1 MRVSHSEKL
10 VLVAGEALVDL
21 LPKPRQH
28 GLYEAVLGGSPFNV
42 AIGLARLGTRTGFAG
57 RLSRDAN
64 GDRFV
69 EALEKEGVDISF
81 SIRAKQPSP
90 LAFVA
95 PHTAQTG
102 ARYAFYLKSTVYDGA
117 SPLKSEWPTPV
128 SHVHVGSFS
137 ALTGKHGE
145 AALAVLKWARKH
157 ASSSFD
163 PNVRPLVLPARDK
176 VVTLVEARVRLCSI
190 VKASD
195 EDIEWLYPG
204 RDPTQAIAD
213 WASFG
218 PRLAILTRGSSGA
231 RAFFGRNSV
240 VLPAPAIK
248 IVDTVGAG
256 DSFMAA
262 LLAIMNEDG
271 ALGAPA
277 RSIVR
282 EQVYRWLEF
291 AIRAAAITCTRKGAD
306 PPRRKEIDGF
316 AAAAD
321 KPHEQASSSQSR
333 L

>member
-1 MRVSHSEKL
+1 MNDSHSETL
-10 VLVAGEALVDL
+10 MLVAGEALVDL

-28 GLYEAVLGGSPFNV
+28 GLYEVVLGGSPFNV
-42 AIGLARLGTRTGFAG
+42 AIGLARLGVRTGYAG
-57 RLSRDAN
+57 RLSVDAN

-69 EALEKEGVDISF
+69 EALQKEGVDVSF
-81 SIRAKQPSP
+81 SVRAKQPSP

-102 ARYAFYLKSTVYDGA
+102 ARYAFYLKSTAYDGA
-117 SPLKSEWPTPV
+117 SPLKNEWPAPV

-163 PNVRPLVLPARDK
+163 PNIRPLVLPTRNK
-176 VVTLVEARVRLCSI
+176 VVALVEARVRLCSI

-195 EDIEWLYPG
+195 EDMEWLYPG
-204 RDPTQAIAD
+204 RDPTEAIAD
-213 WASFG
+213 WAAFG
-218 PRLAILTRGSSGA
+218 PRLAVLTRGNHGA
-231 RAFFGRNSV
+231 RAFFGQNSV

-248 IVDTVGAG
+248 VVDTVGAG

-262 LLAIMNEDG
+262 LLAIMSEDG
-271 ALGAPA
+271 ALGARAHSIA
-277 RSIVR
+277 RD
-282 EQVYRWLEF
+282 QVYKWLEF

-306 PPRRKEIDGF
+306 PPRRNEVERG
-316 AAAAD
+316 AALGGKALQPAA
-321 KPHEQASSSQSR
+321 PQPR

>member
-1 MRVSHSEKL
+1 MDSPSGKL

-21 LPKPRQH
+21 LPRPRQP

-42 AIGLARLGTRTGFAG
+42 AIGLARLETRAAFAG

-81 SIRAKQPSP
+81 SLRAKQPSP

-102 ARYAFYLKSTVYDGA
+102 ARYAFYLKSTAYDGA
-117 SPLKSEWPTPV
+117 SPLRNDWPAPV

-145 AALAVLKWARKH
+145 AALSVLKWARKH

-163 PNVRPLVLPARDK
+163 PNIRPLVLPARSK
-176 VVTLVEARVRLCSI
+176 VVSLVEARVRLCAI

-195 EDIEWLYPG
+195 EDMQWLYPG
-204 RDPTQAIAD
+204 RDATDAMAD

-218 PRLAILTRGSSGA
+218 PRLAVLTRGGNGA
-231 RAFFGRNSV
+231 RAFFGQNSV

-248 IVDTVGAG
+248 VVDTVGAG

-262 LLAIMNEDG
+262 LLAIMGEDG
-271 ALGAPA
+271 ALGGQVS
-277 RSIVR
+277 SIAR
-282 EQVYRWLEF
+282 EQVFKWLEF

-306 PPRRKEIDGF
+306 PPRRAEIG
-316 AAAAD
+316 ATASATLG
-321 KPHEQASSSQSR
+321 EQTP
-333 L
+333 